1 MACGEAVV
9 YEQRAESEIPAQ
21 VAGLCSS
28 LASYMDTSEVQQVVA
43 AYQFAAAAHEGQRRL
58 TGEAYITHPL
68 AVAKILAEMR
78 LEVES
83 IVAAILHDVI
93 EDTPTAKAEIATRF
107 GSQVAELVDGVSKLT
122 QIDFRSKAE
131 AQAENFRK
139 MLLAMARDIR
149 VILIK
154 LADRL
159 HNMRTIW
166 VMPAHKRRGIARET
180 LEIYAPIAQRLGINT
195 VRVELEELG
204 FAALYPMR
212 YRVLKEKLRRQRGSR
227 YEIISKIRETLE
239 ERLAEAG
246 IRGRVVGREKHLWSI
261 YQKMR
266 AKHGNFHDIFDVY
279 GFRVIV
285 EAVGTCYQVLGM
297 LHGVYKPLPGRI
309 KDYIAIPK
317 ANGYQSLH
325 TSLLGPRRIR
335 LEVQIRTVEMD
346 KVAEAGIAA
355 HWLYKDNTDAGN
367 VAHARAREWLHGLLE
382 MQRNAG
388 NPLEFIENV
397 KIDLLPD
404 EVYVFTP
411 TGEIMELPHGA
422 TIVDF
427 AYAVHSDIG
436 DSCIAAMVDHRL
448 TPLRTPLGTG
458 QTVEIITAPAAQ
470 PNPAW
475 LDFVVTA
482 KARTAIRHSLKRLK
496 GEEAVNLGRR
506 LVGQALDALAIK
518 LDDLS
523 PAWIDEAVE
532 TLGTDSLNGLLE
544 EVGLGKR
551 MPWLVAQRL
560 SGVSADA
567 LEAADPSN
575 PARATAPL
583 MVRATEGA
591 VITFARCCRPIPG
604 DPIVGFASSGRGVVV
619 HHRDCH
625 NNREYRNHPQ
635 KWLDVQWDKA
645 VAGEFPVA
653 VAVDVVNRCGV
664 LADVATTVSERDSN
678 IKAVD
683 IEEKDGAIATI
694 QLVLMVRDRLH
705 LARLIRRLRALNAV
719 LRLIRRRG

>member
-1 MACGEAVV
+1 MVHADAVV
-9 YEQRAESEIPAQ
+9 VELRAGADLPTQA
-21 VAGLCSS
+21 ADLCSL
-28 LASYMDTSEVQQVVA
+28 LASYMDAGEVQRVVA
-43 AYQFAAAAHEGQRRL
+43 AYEFAALAHKDQCRL
-58 TGEAYITHPL
+58 TGEPYITHPL
-68 AVAKILAEMR
+68 SVAKILAEMR
-78 LEVES
+78 LDVES

-93 EDTPTAKAEIATRF
+93 EDTPTAKAEIATRY
-107 GSQVAELVDGVSKLT
+107 GDQVAELVDGVSKLT

-139 MLLAMARDIR
+139 MILAMAQDIR

-166 VMPAHKRRGIARET
+166 VMPARKRWSIARET

-195 VRVELEELG
+195 LRMELEDLG

-212 YRVLKEKLRRQRGSR
+212 YRVLKEKLRQQRGSR
-227 YEIISKIRETLE
+227 REIVSKIRHTLE
-239 ERLAEAG
+239 QRLAEAA
-246 IRGRVVGREKHLWSI
+246 ITGRVVGREKHLWSI

-266 AKHGNFHDIFDVY
+266 AIRGNFHDIFDVY

-285 EAVGTCYQVLGM
+285 DDVGTCYQVLGM
-297 LHGVYKPLPGRI
+297 LHSLYKPMPGRI

-325 TSLLGPRRIR
+325 TTLLGPRRIR
-335 LEVQIRTVEMD
+335 LEIQIRTVEMD

-355 HWLYKDNTDAGN
+355 HWLYKHNTGACN
-367 VAHARAREWLHGLLE
+367 VARAREWLRGLLE

-388 NPLEFIENV
+388 NSLEFIENV

-411 TGEIMELPHGA
+411 NGEIMELPRGA
-422 TIVDF
+422 TVVDF

-436 DSCIAAMVDHRL
+436 DTCIAAMVDHRL
-448 TPLRTPLGTG
+448 TPLRTLLETG
-458 QTVEIITAPAAQ
+458 QTVKIVTAPAAR

-496 GEEAVNLGRR
+496 GEQALNLGRR
-506 LVGQALDALAIK
+506 LVGQALDALALK
-518 LDDLS
+518 LEDL
-523 PAWIDEAVE
+523 PAARVDEVVSV
-532 TLGTDSLNGLLE
+532 LGTGSLESLLE
-544 EVGLGKR
+544 EVGLGQR

-560 SGVSADA
+560 SGISAEVG
-567 LEAADPSN
+567 EAAGPDKS
-575 PARATAPL
+575 ARAAAPL
-583 MVRATEGA
+583 TVRATEGA

-604 DPIVGFASSGRGVVV
+604 DLIVGFVSSGRGVVV
-619 HHRDCH
+619 HHQDCH
-625 NNREYRNHPQ
+625 NIREYRNHPE
-635 KWLDVQWDKA
+635 KWLDVQWDKD
-645 VAGEFPVA
+645 VEGEFPVA

-664 LADVATTVSERDSN
+664 LADVATTVSDLDSN

-683 IEEKDGAIATI
+683 IEEKDGVIATI
-694 QLVLMVRDRLH
+694 RLLLTVRDRVH
-705 LARLIRRLRALNAV
+705 LARLMRRLRVLNTV
-719 LRLIRRRG
+719 LRITRKRG